1 MNNKQRV
8 GIDANLGIV
17 GIIEAVAFFAH
28 DASIGINQ
36 SLWI

>member
-17 GIIEAVAFFAH
+17 GIIEAAIFPH